1 MAPHILAAASAS
13 LELGAKDQVEG
24 ILEKLLDSNVTS
36 SVGDLTAACTILQR
50 SGATEEQVA
59 EFRSKCRERLPL
71 AWVFASN
78 EEKTSRQLGEEGDRI
93 AVNGEKS
100 DV

>member
-1 MAPHILAAASAS
+1 M
-13 LELGAKDQVEG
+13 
-24 ILEKLLDSNVTS
+24 EKLLDSNVTS
-36 SVGDLTAACTILQR
+36 SVGDLTVACAILQR

-59 EFRSKCRERLPL
+59 DFRSKCRERLPL
-71 AWVFASN
+71 AWVFASDGEMN
-78 EEKTSRQLGEEGDRI
+78 SRQLGEEGDRI